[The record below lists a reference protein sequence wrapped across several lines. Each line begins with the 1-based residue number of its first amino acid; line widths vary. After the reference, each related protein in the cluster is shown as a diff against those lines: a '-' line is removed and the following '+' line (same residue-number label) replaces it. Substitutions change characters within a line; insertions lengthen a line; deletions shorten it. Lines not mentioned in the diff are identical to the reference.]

1 MSEPAIRFASVTKNY
16 GQAKV
21 LRGISFEIPRGACF
35 GLVGI
40 NGAGKTTLLKCLL
53 DFCTFESGT
62 IELSGMAHNAPGA
75 RARLAFLPE
84 RLNPPYYLTGADF
97 LCYTLE
103 MQAMQYEPGAAARML
118 EALEVRFP
126 WSAGALVGE
135 IRQNARVV
143 QESCDEDGYVM
154 SLLAEPVVA
163 TRLRTQLAA
172 LGGQAT

>member
-1 MSEPAIRFASVTKNY
+1 MLFIVDASDPDFRAQLEVTRTVISEIDAGQIEHLLVLNKRDNVFSDAGEFGIAALRREYPDAVFMSAHD
-16 GQAKV
+16 
-21 LRGISFEIPRGACF
+21 
-35 GLVGI
+35 
-40 NGAGKTTLLKCLL
+40 KTDVAAL
-53 DFCTFESGT
+53 
-62 IELSGMAHNAPGA
+62 H
-75 RARLAFLPE
+75 ARLVEYFD
-84 RLNPPYYLTGADF
+84 RG
-97 LCYTLE
+97 
-103 MQAMQYEPGAAARML
+103 L